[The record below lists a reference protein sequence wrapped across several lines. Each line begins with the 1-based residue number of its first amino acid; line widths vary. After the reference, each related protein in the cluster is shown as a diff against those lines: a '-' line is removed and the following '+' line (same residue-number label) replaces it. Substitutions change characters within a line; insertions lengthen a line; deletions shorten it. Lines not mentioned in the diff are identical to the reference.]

1 MPGCATSEYPDP
13 SVATLT
19 RDTRSSSAGT
29 EDLGPEFS
37 YDSQIVSAAAAEV
50 EDAIALLAGRVRARV
65 AGGLIE
71 EMVARYQD
79 EIVDYHALDA
89 ERLADVHAFSSDNC
103 MRFLANLERDEPL
116 GADDL
121 AEMRGRAARRV
132 HQDVALSS
140 LLQAF
145 RIWGSMLWTTVLE
158 AARPDRPAE
167 REAALLLAG
176 RVLAHVDLVST
187 ACTQG
192 YVEEAEGV
200 WHDREVMRRDL
211 LDWLLGGQ
219 EEPERLRR
227 EAASLRLQ
235 LSADYLVVVVRGPDH
250 PEGDGPTPLSVR
262 AGLRQAVEIIK
273 QRLHPSSGSLLVG
286 VRQGEVVAL
295 YPTPA
300 PTAVD
305 RAKRECAALAEAL
318 APRGFSVALGSRH
331 PGLAGIPTGYA
342 EARETLAFARR
353 RSLHGR
359 ALAFDEILVEH
370 ALRSSRQAERVLAD
384 TLQPLS
390 EYDARRHSELVE
402 TLRAYFESG
411 FNGTRA
417 AERLSVHPN
426 TVVYRLRRV
435 HELTGRDPCDPDD
448 LLLLVLGLKVL
459 AARGS

>member
-1 MPGCATSEYPDP
+1 
-13 SVATLT
+13 
-19 RDTRSSSAGT
+19 
-29 EDLGPEFS
+29 
-37 YDSQIVSAAAAEV
+37 
-50 EDAIALLAGRVRARV
+50 VRARV
-65 AGGLIE
+65 KGGLID
-71 EMVARYQD
+71 EMLARYQD

-89 ERLADVHAFSSDNC
+89 ERLADVHGFSSDNC
-103 MRFLANLERDEPL
+103 MCFLANLERDEPL
-116 GADDL
+116 VADDL
-121 AEMRGRAARRV
+121 AEMRRRAARRV
-132 HQDVALSS
+132 HQGVALSS

-176 RVLAHVDLVST
+176 RVLSHVDLVST

-227 EAASLRLQ
+227 EAASLPLKLRE
-235 LSADYLVVVVRGPDH
+235 DYLVVVVRGPDH
-250 PEGDGPTPLSVR
+250 TEGDGPTPLSVR
-262 AGLRQAVEIIK
+262 AGLRQAVEVIK
-273 QRLHPSSGSLLVG
+273 QRLRPSSGSLLVG

-295 YPTPA
+295 YPTPG
-300 PTAVD
+300 PAVD
-305 RAKRECAALAEAL
+305 RVKRECAALADAL
-318 APRGFSVALGSRH
+318 VPLGFSVALGSHH

-353 RSLHGR
+353 QSLHGR

-370 ALRSSRQAERVLAD
+370 VLRSSRQAERVLAD
-384 TLQPLS
+384 TLRPLR
-390 EYDARRHSELVE
+390 EYDASRQSELVE

-411 FNGTRA
+411 FNGARA

-426 TVVYRLRRV
+426 TVIYRLRRV
-435 HELTGRDPCDPDD
+435 HDLTGRDPCDPDD

-459 AARGS
+459 APGGTAPRRA